1 MRLPTHITFGSLV
14 WFGVSSL
21 FALRPEGGAIG
32 LAVLGSVLP
41 EVDTPHSLVG
51 SFTRPL
57 SERIVSRWGHRSATH
72 SFLGLL
78 VLGAIASPLAFWRW
92 TWWLALLVGFLSH
105 LLLDM
110 GTKSG
115 VRLLW
120 PRWGRCVFP
129 GAERLRLDTASEWA
143 GRTELVLF
151 SSFLLLAVTLW
162 PLAAMGLIGTMRYAL
177 GDIDQTYDDYR
188 RMSAQYE
195 VLLQGRFQDNISK
208 ELFEGSYPIVDIFG
222 QGYVILHQG
231 ELRTVGKYG
240 GYNLHPLRVHL
251 KQGEPIRDL
260 TVQVDLSG
268 RYIADL
274 LPSLDLSREHY
285 LYGTLELE
293 EAIDPPNHPD
303 RWNPITG
310 SKTIKLNLARWQD
323 LLPYQDERVRS
334 GIVIIRSRLKGEEAQ
349 TQTLLVSSRAPSSAS
364 SPPSPPRSKPELE
377 PIPLSFEVAGL
388 SDLLVR
394 VGQEVEEGELLARR
408 SSLPLKRQSFAL
420 QAARARYRAGLL
432 EEAEILAP

>member
-1 MRLPTHITFGSLV
+1 MK
-14 WFGVSSL
+14 
-21 FALRPEGGAIG
+21 
-32 LAVLGSVLP
+32 
-41 EVDTPHSLVG
+41 
-51 SFTRPL
+51 SF
-57 SERIVSRWGHRSATH
+57 
-72 SFLGLL
+72 
-78 VLGAIASPLAFWRW
+78 
-92 TWWLALLVGFLSH
+92 
-105 LLLDM
+105 
-110 GTKSG
+110 
-115 VRLLW
+115 
-120 PRWGRCVFP
+120 
-129 GAERLRLDTASEWA
+129 
-143 GRTELVLF
+143 
-151 SSFLLLAVTLW
+151 
-162 PLAAMGLIGTMRYAL
+162 
-177 GDIDQTYDDYR
+177 
-188 RMSAQYE
+188 
-195 VLLQGRFQDNISK
+195 LQGRFQDNISK

-251 KQGEPIRDL
+251 KQGEPIRDI
-260 TVQVDLSG
+260 TIQVDLSG

-310 SKTIKLNLARWQD
+310 SSTIKLNLARWQD

-334 GIVIIRSRLKGEEAQ
+334 GIVIIRSRLKGEEAKAA
-349 TQTLLVSSRAPSSAS
+349 QTLSSSIAPSSSAS
-364 SPPSPPRSKPELE
+364 SPTSPPRSKPELE

-432 EEAEILAP
+432 EEAEILALEREFQEMEVEYEVRAPLPGTITKIELKGFKEAGLEVVLHLRPDPSLSDRLGLAGAGS

>member
-1 MRLPTHITFGSLV
+1 
-14 WFGVSSL
+14 
-21 FALRPEGGAIG
+21 
-32 LAVLGSVLP
+32 
-41 EVDTPHSLVG
+41 
-51 SFTRPL
+51 
-57 SERIVSRWGHRSATH
+57 
-72 SFLGLL
+72 
-78 VLGAIASPLAFWRW
+78 
-92 TWWLALLVGFLSH
+92 
-105 LLLDM
+105 
-110 GTKSG
+110 
-115 VRLLW
+115 
-120 PRWGRCVFP
+120 
-129 GAERLRLDTASEWA
+129 
-143 GRTELVLF
+143 
-151 SSFLLLAVTLW
+151 
-162 PLAAMGLIGTMRYAL
+162 
-177 GDIDQTYDDYR
+177 
-188 RMSAQYE
+188 
-195 VLLQGRFQDNISK
+195 
-208 ELFEGSYPIVDIFG
+208 
-222 QGYVILHQG
+222 VILKDG

-310 SKTIKLNLARWQD
+310 SSTIKLNLARWQD

-349 TQTLLVSSRAPSSAS
+349 AQTLLASSQTPSSSSAS
-364 SPPSPPRSKPELE
+364 SPTSPPRSKPELE

-420 QAARARYRAGLL
+420 QAARARVQGG
-432 EEAEILAP
+432 PP